1 MANSQGPQV
10 AASKRHLGL
19 DLLRVLALVL
29 VLGRHMEPR
38 PDRIPL
44 AGFWDAWHA
53 NNGAGVDLFF
63 VLSGFLVS
71 GLLFSEYKKL
81 GSLSI
86 SRFYV
91 RRGWKIYPSFYVLLL
106 FACLYQWLALGQ
118 PVRDRA
124 LFSELVFI
132 QNYNAPFWNH
142 TWTLAAEEHFYLL
155 LPLVLS
161 ILIRKN
167 RGAQNPFRAVPYL
180 VLAVSISC
188 LAIRIANYLLRSDY
202 SFRTH
207 VFPTH
212 LRIDSLLFGVA
223 ISYAHHFHGP
233 WLQRTFRPLRHV
245 LIALGVAVLA
255 SAALLPSYRGF
266 YVHTFGFTV
275 HYLATG
281 ALMVGVMHSEVP
293 SNRLTISIAKVA
305 TFSYSIFL
313 WHMALMY
320 WAMPHLRA
328 LSLSW
333 ELRTAIYMLGA
344 MAIGTTMAHLLE
356 LPLLRYRDRK
366 FPSRLRA
373 SRQTAALPSPTMA
386 PSSTAG
392 PSPVAAGQF
401 IPGPRALTRASA

>member
-1 MANSQGPQV
+1 MAELQGPQA

-29 VLGRHMEPR
+29 VIGRHMEPH
-38 PDRIPL
+38 PDSIPL
-44 AGFWDAWHA
+44 AGFWDAWQA
-53 NNGAGVDLFF
+53 NNGASVDLFF

-71 GLLFSEYKKL
+71 GLLFNEYKKL

-91 RRGWKIYPSFYVLLL
+91 RRAWKIYPSFYFLLL
-106 FACLYQWLALGQ
+106 FACLYQWLALKYPVSGQ
-118 PVRDRA
+118 S

-142 TWTLAAEEHFYLL
+142 TWTLAVEEHFYLL

-161 ILIRKN
+161 IFIRKN

-180 VLAVSISC
+180 VLGVSIGC

-212 LRIDSLLFGVA
+212 LRLDSLLFGVA

-233 WLQRTFRPLRHV
+233 WLQRAFRPLRHV
-245 LIALGVAVLA
+245 LIALGAAVLG

-275 HYLATG
+275 HYVGTG
-281 ALMVGVMHSEVP
+281 ALMVGVMLCEVP
-293 SNRLTISIAKVA
+293 NNRLTVSVAQVA

-320 WAMPHLRA
+320 WAMPRLGA
-328 LSLSW
+328 LSISW
-333 ELRTAIYMLGA
+333 ELRTAIYILGA
-344 MAIGTTMAHLLE
+344 MVIGTTMAHLLE

-366 FPSRLRA
+366 FPSRIRA
-373 SRQTAALPSPTMA
+373 SRQQVALPAAA
-386 PSSTAG
+386 PG
-392 PSPVAAGQF
+392 VAASQF
-401 IPGPRALTRASA
+401 IHGARGLSRAA